1 MALDVESGI
10 LLRLRFEADLRLE
23 YKGQTQVV
31 QEIIEKGM
39 MLGRNEQK
47 WGTRIAQRVLRV
59 EEDGSAHMLTTSEPD
74 AAAAEIQVPGVQIQ
88 RQVMYAQ
95 LDPRGNMLE
104 VSGGGS
110 SSTYSFPD
118 GPVRPGE
125 AWEAQT
131 VVHFPGMPAPAT
143 ATNRFVLGAAETVN
157 GFECV
162 RIEMSS
168 SEVSFEMMLPDGQQ
182 KARVLL
188 ENQGTLFFAPA
199 EGILVRMELRTKSIP
214 KIQDFTFDTTT
225 TVTQDLERWE
235 SPSRQA

>member
-23 YKGQTQVV
+23 YKAQTQVV
-31 QEIIEKGM
+31 QEIIEKGA

-47 WGTRIAQRVLRV
+47 WSAHVTQRVLRV
-59 EEDGSAHMLTTSEPD
+59 EDDGSAHLVTASEPEGS
-74 AAAAEIQVPGVQIQ
+74 ASEIQIPGVQIA
-88 RQVMYAQ
+88 RQVMYSQ
-95 LDPRGNMLE
+95 MDPRGNIVEM
-104 VSGGGS
+104 SGSAGGN
-110 SSTYSFPD
+110 TYSFPD

-131 VVHFPGMPAPAT
+131 QVQFPGMPAPEAS
-143 ATNRFVLGAAETVN
+143 TNRFVLGGTETVN
-157 GFECV
+157 GLECV

-168 SEVSFEMMLPDGQQ
+168 SEVSFEMLLPDGQQ
-182 KARVLL
+182 KARVLM

-199 EGILVRMELRTKSIP
+199 EGILARLELRTKSIP

-225 TVTQDLERWE
+225 TMIQDLERWE
-235 SPSRQA
+235 SPSRQG